1 MTTAPEQRPAAV
13 HAPAGDAAW
22 RRSWAGALDRVEL
35 DVDAAEEL
43 LRTLHAGAAAHEA
56 VAPPAWTPPALAG
69 PVPPEHAE
77 RARLLLQRQ
86 LDVSEQLAR
95 ALVSTRTQVTALR
108 KLERAEP
115 QPVYVDR
122 AL

>member
-1 MTTAPEQRPAAV
+1 MTAAPEQRPAAS
-13 HAPAGDAAW
+13 AARAGDTAW
-22 RRSWAGALDRVEL
+22 RRSWAAALDRVEL
-35 DVDAAEEL
+35 DVDAAERL
-43 LRTLHAGAAAHEA
+43 LGALHAGAAAAEA
-56 VAPPAWTPPALAG
+56 VVPPVWAPPALTG
-69 PVPPEHAE
+69 PVPDEHAE

-95 ALVSTRTQVTALR
+95 ALVHTRTQVAALR

-115 QPVYVDR
+115 QPVFVDR